1 MRAVTRRIK
10 VADTPLPCDLLVNAT
25 HFHQHI
31 AMLFTPWVVLAVTTF
46 VPPGGSVDHA
56 ADDRA
61 LFARAE
67 EATSNLAERNLSP
80 LNKETRLA
88 QCKRTATT
96 AVNLLPP
103 SQLRLEGEAAYRA
116 TAAAA
121 VLITG
126 AYKCDKCTRWHSTL
140 ASGVIVDPNGVIAT
154 NHHVAAGATAEA
166 MGVMTADGRFF
177 PVIEVLA
184 TSKDND
190 VALLRVNAKGLT
202 ALPVRDN
209 LGAGAAIYC
218 YSHPANNFGC
228 FSDGIV
234 TRYCRLGEA
243 ERNGAVFMQI
253 TADFARGSSG
263 GPIVDQQGNLVG
275 LVSSTQPVYYDTTT
289 AKGAPQTNLQ
299 MVRHN
304 CVTGRAILN
313 LTRPEAAK
321 SSLK

>member
-1 MRAVTRRIK
+1 MLLTPWLVLAAVT
-10 VADTPLPCDLLVNAT
+10 VN
-25 HFHQHI
+25 
-31 AMLFTPWVVLAVTTF
+31 
-46 VPPGGSVDHA
+46 PPGLNVDHA

-67 EATSNLAERNLSP
+67 EATSNLAEKNLSP

-88 QCKRTATT
+88 QCKRTSTT
-96 AVNLLPP
+96 GVNLLPP
-103 SQLRLEGEAAYRA
+103 TTTKLEGEASYRA

-126 AYKCDKCTRWHSTL
+126 AYKCDKCSRWHSTL
-140 ASGVIVDPNGVIAT
+140 ASGVVVDPNGVIAT

-177 PVIEVLA
+177 PVTEVLA
-184 TSKDND
+184 TNKDND

-202 ALPVRDN
+202 ALPVRDT
-209 LGAGAAIYC
+209 LEAGANIYC
-218 YSHPANNFGC
+218 YSHPANSFGC

-234 TRYCRLGEA
+234 TRYFRLAGP

-253 TADFARGSSG
+253 TADYARGSSG

-275 LVSSTQPVYYDTTT
+275 LVSSTQPVYYDTPTT
-289 AKGAPQTNLQ
+289 KGAPQTNLQ

-304 CVTGRAILN
+304 CVTGRAILD
-313 LTRPEAAK
+313 LTRPETAK
-321 SSLK
+321 SPVK